1 MPDTDF
7 TAAGTQDWH
16 RADAAGFML
25 GGTLAILRER
35 D

>member
-7 TAAGTQDWH
+7 PAAETRGWH

-25 GGTLAILRER
+25 GGTLAILRGR
-35 D
+35 G